1 MGARVVVGSRGSELE
16 YFGPAADYVNPA
28 DPASIREA
36 VLRAL
41 ARGPRDRP
49 DELDRRLEKFT
60 WRRHAEI
67 TLEAYR
73 WVTRRNSAAGGT
85 PGKTPGS

>member
-1 MGARVVVGSRGSELE
+1 VSLEAASMGARVVVGSRGSEHE

-28 DPASIREA
+28 DPASIRGA

-49 DELDRRLEKFT
+49 DDLDRRLEKFT

-67 TLEAYR
+67 TLEAYGR
-73 WVTRRNSAAGGT
+73 AMRRSG
-85 PGKTPGS
+85 